1 MIPRALRGHGASVLV
16 ATLSSAFG
24 TTLLLVVGDL
34 STLISADGY
43 AGGKDVVIA
52 MLTAVGVV
60 FLGIATY
67 VGAVVTANAFATIIA
82 GRTRTIAL
90 LRLIGASA
98 SSQRRAVAR
107 EGLAVGA
114 VGSVLGAAV
123 GIGFT
128 AALLAVAT
136 ALGPLPD
143 LPYALVQPAVALP
156 VVAVLL
162 TTWLASWIGSRRVL
176 DVSPMQA
183 VGGAQETRHEDARRR
198 RGRNAVAVVL
208 LVLGIGLLALGIV
221 TGLRDPIGILPAAAG
236 GLLSFTGFVLG
247 APVVMPT
254 ALRVVGRV
262 LGRGASGRLAAEN
275 TVRYPE
281 RSTRTTTGLVIGITL
296 VTMFAVASASL
307 EGVIARHYANDP
319 ESMQAVAPTLLAM
332 VVVFSVLTGFSG
344 LIAAIGM
351 MSTLS
356 LSVLQRTRELGLLR
370 ALGFTTRQLRRMIT
384 VESAQLTVTAVLVG
398 LALGTVYGWAG
409 AQSLLASLRSTGG
422 FVVPVVP
429 LWLVVAVAVAATL
442 LTAVASLGAARRVT
456 RISPVTALAVE

>member
-1 MIPRALRGHGASVLV
+1 MKVSALRGHGPSVLV

-34 STLISADGY
+34 STMISANGY
-43 AGGKDVVIA
+43 TGGKDIVIA

-60 FLGIATY
+60 FIAIATF

-114 VGSVLGAAV
+114 VGSVLGVGV
-123 GIGFT
+123 GIAAT

-136 ALGPLPD
+136 SLRLVPD

-183 VGGAQETRHEDARRR
+183 VGGAQEMRHEEARRH
-198 RGRNAVAVVL
+198 RGRDAVAVVL

-221 TGLRDPIGILPAAAG
+221 KGLEDPIGILPSAAG
-236 GLLSFTGFVLG
+236 GLLSFSGFVLG

-254 ALRVVGRV
+254 ALRLVGRV
-262 LGRGASGRLAAEN
+262 LGRGPSGRLAAEN
-275 TVRYPE
+275 AVRYPE
-281 RSTRTTTGLVIGITL
+281 RSTRTTTGLVIGVAL
-296 VTMFAVASASL
+296 VTMFAVASASV
-307 EGVIARHYANDP
+307 EHAIARHYAHDP
-319 ESMQAVAPTLLAM
+319 ESMQAVAPTLVAM
-332 VVVFSVLTGFSG
+332 VVVFSVLTGFSA

-351 MSTLS
+351 MSTLA

-409 AQSLLASLRSTGG
+409 AQSLLASLPSTGG
-422 FVVPVVP
+422 FIEPVVP
-429 LWLVVAVAVAATL
+429 LWLIAAVTVAATL
-442 LTAVASLGAARRVT
+442 LTVVASLGAARRVT
-456 RISPVTALAVE
+456 RISPVAALAVE